1 MKPEERERLTT
12 IAGLS
17 SRELD
22 ERYTNRE
29 IEGHLRLIRRCA
41 YSMECPEK
49 FRGYVPNLGGRKAD
63 RIRRISDPN
72 YAESRSKSRNI
83 QECVVQRICSADLAN
98 SSVRTSL
105 IDEGWTQVP
114 NSSGRDVSNWCF
126 GKPVVEHY
134 LVQLYSRSDG
144 NPFTMFKID
153 TPREACHALWANDIR
168 MTYRVIGGR
177 LLLGFQNG
185 FMEGFSSFID
195 TGREMVECDSSKS
208 RAVDIDRMQFT
219 QESEAEAHNLAIIW
233 HLFREKLLEFLRI
246 PGDSKPLFKGSHRMK
261 DSEIGQVEIDGTI
274 AWIERQSQ
282 GRIILETKGN
292 RSYSRGWDVGFS
304 THQLIR
310 PFRLLTLKT
319 EEHRLPCEITPVF
332 CRFEEGEDGQTWN
345 ALLDVYEIRAD
356 DTISWQRG
364 IDFTGIPSQ

>member
-1 MKPEERERLTT
+1 MDKNTKLVMFSSKTGEWATPQEFFNKLDWRFGPFDLDPCAAITNTKCANFFTEAED
-12 IAGLS
+12 GLS
-17 SRELD
+17 
-22 ERYTNRE
+22 
-29 IEGHLRLIRRCA
+29 
-41 YSMECPEK
+41 
-49 FRGYVPNLGGRKAD
+49 
-63 RIRRISDPN
+63 
-72 YAESRSKSRNI
+72 KS
-83 QECVVQRICSADLAN
+83 
-98 SSVRTSL
+98 
-105 IDEGWTQVP
+105 W
-114 NSSGRDVSNWCF
+114 
-126 GKPVVEHY
+126 
-134 LVQLYSRSDG
+134 
-144 NPFTMFKID
+144 
-153 TPREACHALWANDIR
+153 
-168 MTYRVIGGR
+168 
-177 LLLGFQNG
+177 
-185 FMEGFSSFID
+185 EGFSSFID

-208 RAVDIDRMQFT
+208 RAVDIGRMQCT